1 MSQSLKE
8 MFVTHK
14 GRDVFKWEHF
24 FAIYDRH
31 CGDFR
36 GREIKVLEFGV
47 MRGGSLQLWKRY
59 FGQGAM
65 IHGVDINPRCKE
77 YEESR
82 ITVHVGDQ
90 SDEIFLQEL
99 CKEFGPFDVVIDD
112 GSHQVDHQKITLEAL
127 WPSLK
132 DGGVYICED
141 THTSYF
147 TRFGGGYRGEN
158 SFIERAKGLIDSMHM
173 WWSGR
178 MGREQTAAW
187 TPHLASMHFYPACLV
202 LEKKTMENPNAIWNE
217 GGVLRREPAK
227 QLKYSLEN
235 DPTG

>member
-8 MFVTHK
+8 MFSTHK

-77 YEESR
+77 YEESG

-90 SDEIFLQEL
+90 ADEVFLQEL
-99 CKEFGPFDVVIDD
+99 CQEFGPFDVVIDD
-112 GSHQVDHQKITLEAL
+112 GSHQVDHQKITLETL

-147 TRFGGGYRGEN
+147 TRFGGGYRLEN
-158 SFIERAKGLIDSMHM
+158 SFIERAKGLIDSLHM

-178 MGREQTAAW
+178 MSREQTAAW
-187 TPHLASMHFYPACLV
+187 TPHLGSMHFYPACVV
-202 LEKKTMENPNAIWNE
+202 LEKKAMENPNAIWSE
-217 GGVLRREPAK
+217 SGVLRREPAK
-227 QLKYSLEN
+227 QLNYSREN